1 MQLPRA
7 REILFNV
14 TLSSVVS
21 VFSVAT
27 FLSAAAAQSRP
38 AVDRGAA
45 SIYRQL
51 LPQIERIRIFD
62 HHAHPAFPNDPDV
75 DAAPPPLGAGL
86 DGRSIFREP
95 LMRGGARQR
104 DEVAVPIA
112 GDEHAGFLEQLAGRG
127 HVIRGRFGRAQA
139 GKA

>member
-1 MQLPRA
+1 MQSPRA

-21 VFSVAT
+21 VFSVVT

-75 DAAPPPLGAGL
+75 DAAPPPLGASPL
-86 DGRSIFREP
+86 RMREDN
-95 LMRGGARQR
+95 L
-104 DEVAVPIA
+104 EPIA
-112 GDEHAGFLEQLAGRG
+112 AAHALFGFPFADLSGSHATWLVEK
-127 HVIRGRFGRAQA
+127 
-139 GKA
+139 KAALRKQFPGSQYFDRIL